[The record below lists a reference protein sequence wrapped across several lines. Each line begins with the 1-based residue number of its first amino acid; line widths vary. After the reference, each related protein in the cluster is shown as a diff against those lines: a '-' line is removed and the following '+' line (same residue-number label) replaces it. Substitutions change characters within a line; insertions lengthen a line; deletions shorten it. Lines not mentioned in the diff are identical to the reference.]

1 MEWTRRIAVAA
12 LAATFSL
19 LPSVGSAADDPGVI
33 PMRIILGQSASV
45 GPGPVRTL
53 ICDDPSLVQPIDL
66 DGAPAFRAMKVGTT
80 LCSLT
85 DALSIRRT
93 YRVVVVGAGSPTGGS
108 PSTAE
113 GR

>member
-12 LAATFSL
+12 LAATFLL
-19 LPSVGSAADDPGVI
+19 LPAAGSAADDPGVI
-33 PMRIILGQSASV
+33 PLRIVMGESASV

-66 DGAPAFRAMKVGTT
+66 DGAPAFRAVKVGTT

-85 DALSIRRT
+85 DVLSVRRI
-93 YRVVVVGAGSPTGGS
+93 YRVVVVSAGSSTGGS
-108 PSTAE
+108 PSRP
-113 GR
+113 GGG

>member
-12 LAATFSL
+12 LATTFLL
-19 LPSVGSAADDPGVI
+19 LPTAGSAADDPGVI
-33 PMRIILGQSASV
+33 PLRIVMGESASV

-53 ICDDPSLVQPIDL
+53 ICDDPSLVQPIDI
-66 DGAPAFRAMKVGTT
+66 DGAPAFRAIKVGTT

-85 DALSIRRT
+85 DVLSVRRI
-93 YRVVVVGAGSPTGGS
+93 YRVVVVAAGSSASGS
-108 PSTAE
+108 PSKAE